1 MAVTVSTFYKF
12 VAVEA
17 PAALQSELLALCARH
32 GIKGTILVA
41 PEGINATISG
51 SAEAIAAVLQWL
63 RADARFAGLVS
74 KESFTGTQPF
84 KRMKVRLKKEIVTLG
99 APEADPSK
107 QVGTYIAPEKWND
120 LISQPGVLLLDTRN
134 DYEVKIG
141 TFKNAIDP
149 DIKTFGQFRDY
160 VRTHLDPERNRRV
173 AMFCTGGIRCE
184 KSTAYLL
191 AHGFDEVYHLEGG
204 ILKYLET
211 VPKDESL
218 WQGEC
223 FVFDQRVALD
233 HGVVVGTH
241 VMCPKCGHPVRADD
255 TACAHCADVN

>member
-12 VAVEA
+12 VRIDDLA
-17 PAALQSELLALCARH
+17 ELKAQLAGLCCRL

-41 PEGINATISG
+41 HEGINATISG
-51 SAEAIAAVLQWL
+51 SAQGIAEVLGWL
-63 RADARFAGLVS
+63 RADPRFAGLIS
-74 KESFTGTQPF
+74 KESFTQTQPF

-107 QVGTYIAPEKWND
+107 QVGRYVAPDKWNA
-120 LISQPGVLLLDTRN
+120 LINEPDVVLLDTRN
-134 DYEVKIG
+134 DYEVEIG

-160 VRTHLDPERNRRV
+160 VKTHLDPARHKRV

-211 VPKDESL
+211 VPKDQSL

-223 FVFDQRVALD
+223 FVFDERVALD

-241 VMCPKCGHPVRADD
+241 RMCPRCGHPVREDE
-255 TACAHCADVN
+255 TACAHCAH